1 MLAHRGLG
9 QALILLGDGPAAV
22 EHLERAAELSPGD
35 RIAQVAL
42 ARAYALA
49 GQEKQAAEASERA
62 EQAEGGTPL
71 PDPFFYEVEQLA
83 VDPESLRAR
92 YARSLRAGDVDAA
105 AEAAKLLADSGDP
118 AASRQLPAAVK
129 QRANQLA
136 FAGEF
141 DNALLAYE
149 QAARLAPSDPEIEHN
164 WGTVLLRRG
173 ELDAAARHFERAVE
187 LNPASADSLYNLGVA
202 LEGLGQADQAVAHF
216 RAAAVI
222 DPQHPAAQRLA
233 ELGLT
238 AEP

>member
-1 MLAHRGLG
+1 MLNS
-9 QALILLGDGPAAV
+9 QFPT
-22 EHLERAAELSPGD
+22 
-35 RIAQVAL
+35 VAL
-42 ARAYALA
+42 ARAHALA
-49 GQEKQAAEASERA
+49 GDERRAAEASERA
-62 EQAEGGTPL
+62 EQARGGTPL
-71 PDPFFYEVEQLA
+71 PDSFFYEVERMA
-83 VDPESLRAR
+83 VDPESLRTR
-92 YARSLRAGDVDAA
+92 YARSLSAGDVDAA
-105 AEAAKLLADSGDP
+105 AEAAKLLAESGDP

-173 ELDAAARHFERAVE
+173 DLEAAARHFERAVQ
-187 LNPASADSLYNLGVA
+187 LNPESADSLYNLGVA
-202 LEGLGQADQAVAHF
+202 LEGMGRADQAVAHF
-216 RAAAVI
+216 RAAAAI

-238 AEP
+238 TEP